1 VAFYASTPT
10 YRAVLEVHGWGDLG
24 GELNELSRSGD
35 PQRWER
41 MGALVSDEVL
51 HEFAIVAEPDRVADA
66 IRDRFDGLIDR
77 FTFYAT

>member
-1 VAFYASTPT
+1 
-10 YRAVLEVHGWGDLG
+10 
-24 GELNELSRSGD
+24 LNELSRSGD

-51 HEFAIVAEPDRVADA
+51 HEFAIVAEPDWVADA

-77 FTFYAT
+77 FSFYATYDIADEVWADGVTKLSA